1 MSVLGWRL
9 RTVGAAAVACA
20 LLVLS
25 SGCGDDDG
33 EAADEGTTTSTSETT
48 IASSTTTQ
56 NPEAEVEA
64 AYLAYWEMAER
75 LLAAPNPDDPEIA
88 RRVSGSARAKLVD
101 SLATLRAQ
109 QERLEFGP
117 DNSHRVV
124 SVELGAEEATVLDC
138 IIDHGARISE
148 STGQR
153 EEFAATPGLLEVA
166 MTVSQG
172 HWIVESIS
180 KPHEAEVNA
189 RCGA

>member
-48 IASSTTTQ
+48 VASTTTTQ
-56 NPEAEVEA
+56 DPEAEVEA

-75 LLAAPNPDDPEIA
+75 LLAAPDPDDPEIA
-88 RRVSGSARAKLVD
+88 QRVIGSARAKLVD
-101 SLATLRAQ
+101 SLATMRAQ

-124 SVELGAEEATVLDC
+124 SVQLGAEEATVLDC
-138 IIDHGARISE
+138 IIDHGARIYE
-148 STGQR
+148 STGER

-166 MTVSQG
+166 MAASQG
-172 HWIVESIS
+172 DWVVESIS
-180 KPHEAEVNA
+180 KPPEGEVDA